1 MRTIEEVY
9 LVGNSPLPKFGPSSK
24 EVTITGEPISE
35 KTTPTNI
42 RVPQNE
48 LELTYLHNPLI
59 FNGINKIV
67 QTIMSAKH
75 ELICTDPKVKEYFEA
90 FFEELGNSGS
100 DVTWEEL
107 LSQIYKFQCIYG
119 KAWIEN
125 IFNKRGNRIVDWDL
139 IDPKKMDYAKQSED
153 KIALDKFGKPVGYV
167 EVLPYDTPVKEA
179 HLSAEAIAAAVTLE
193 PNAIFLEPKLVA
205 QIKLFTVGDGF
216 YPIGLIEPIY
226 QSSLRKLNVESAL
239 ANSIWKLGFPTRI
252 AKVGDANHEPTPQQI
267 ENTLNKLKNSNF
279 KTELAIPYYV
289 SIDIL
294 GNKKSEELRTNLEY
308 FKENEVA
315 GLGIPKPFATGGG
328 EATNRATLGNQD
340 GMFQLTLRDIIDK
353 TCESIRKYMFRPIC
367 LLEGF
372 KEVPSLKW
380 DFTGPDELDKKT
392 KRLLSYVKAGIIE
405 PESLKEYVKK
415 IEKLE

>member
-9 LVGNSPLPKFGPSSK
+9 LIGNSPLPKFGS
-24 EVTITGEPISE
+24 TYNIGNTGEPLTV
-35 KTTPTNI
+35 KTTPDNI
-42 RVPQNE
+42 RVPQSE
-48 LELTYLHNPLI
+48 LELTYGHNPII
-59 FNGINKIV
+59 FNGVNKIV

-75 ELICTDPKVKEYFEA
+75 ELVCIDPKVKIYFEA

-100 DVTWEEL
+100 DITWEEL

-139 IDPKKMDYAKQSED
+139 IDPKKMDYAKQAQD
-153 KIALDKFGKPVGYV
+153 KIALDKFSRPIGYV
-167 EVLPYDTPVKEA
+167 ETLPYDTPAKEQRLSKEA
-179 HLSAEAIAAAVTLE
+179 LAAGVSLP
-193 PNAIFLEPKLVA
+193 PNAIFLEPKRVA

-239 ANSIWKLGFPTRI
+239 ANSIWRLGFPTRL

-267 ENTLNKLKNSNF
+267 ENTLNKLKDSNY

-289 SIDIL
+289 DVSIL

-328 EATNRATLGNQD
+328 EETNRATLGNQD

-353 TCESIRKYMFRPIC
+353 TCESIRKYMFKPIC

-372 KEVPSLKW
+372 KEIPSLKW
-380 DFTGPDELDKKT
+380 DFTGPDEIDKKS
-392 KRLLSYVKAGIIE
+392 KRLISYVKAGVLDAG
-405 PESLKEYVKK
+405 SVMEYVKQA
-415 IEKLE
+415 EKLQ